1 MKKRLG
7 ASAILL
13 LLCAI
18 GLGTAQEKP
27 EWQKVI
33 DRAAVDAD
41 GPDCPDYYVTPELR
55 PCLAHGATT
64 GDGSGGRRCV
74 MAVAVKLAKSLD
86 IRAQGMAYT
95 DVLLAQ
101 CHSADAQQ
109 AIANVQFESVIDYLR
124 TLNN

>member
-1 MKKRLG
+1 MRRPLG

-27 EWQKVI
+27 EWQRLI
-33 DRAAVDAD
+33 DRAATDGD
-41 GPDCPDYYVTPELR
+41 GPDCQDYYVTPELKR
-55 PCLAHGATT
+55 CVADGPAK
-64 GDGSGGRRCV
+64 GDRSSGRRCV
-74 MAVAVKLAKSLD
+74 MGVAANLAKSAD
-86 IRAQGMAYT
+86 FGTQGRAYT
-95 DVLLAQ
+95 DVMLAQ

-109 AIANVQFESVIDYLR
+109 AIASVQFESVIDYLR